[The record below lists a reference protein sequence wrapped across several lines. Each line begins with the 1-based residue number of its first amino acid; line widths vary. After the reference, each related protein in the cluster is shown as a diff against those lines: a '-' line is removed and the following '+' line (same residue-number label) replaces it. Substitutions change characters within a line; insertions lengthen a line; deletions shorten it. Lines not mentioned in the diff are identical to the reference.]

1 MRVNCFLCSKPQ
13 NAPETDTLISVMVK
27 SEKVLPE
34 EIKNTDWKYVCSD
47 CTQTEKY
54 LEWTNSLESTGHI
67 ALTPNAKISE

>member
-1 MRVNCFLCSKPQ
+1 
-13 NAPETDTLISVMVK
+13 MVK